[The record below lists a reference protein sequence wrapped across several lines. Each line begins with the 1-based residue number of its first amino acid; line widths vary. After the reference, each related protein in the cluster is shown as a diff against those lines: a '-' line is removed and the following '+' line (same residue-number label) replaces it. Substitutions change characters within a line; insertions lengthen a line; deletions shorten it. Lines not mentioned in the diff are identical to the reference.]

1 MKLPEPVVKTPAH
14 GAAKAAVHQLDAG
27 KVRSLCLLGDPDD
40 VCAPFVA
47 FHLVKSMV
55 PGNPYG
61 GPWCDMD
68 RPHLGIGDDKKQM
81 ECVEKAPVVVFYKA
95 HGYVDIIAL
104 EDFVTLVLSRHA
116 RKLQTIITTRHRAF
130 ADVCNWL
137 VESGLPHASVSPL
150 FKLFD
155 TPEAVAVSIQETA
168 RMPDAPAP
176 ALPAHAYGPAPVRL
190 LGD

>member
-1 MKLPEPVVKTPAH
+1 MQLPTPEAKTPQH
-14 GAAKAAVHQLDAG
+14 KAAKLAVHQLDAG
-27 KVRSLCLLGDPDD
+27 KVRSLCLLGDPND

-68 RPHLGIGDDKKQM
+68 RPNMGIPDDAQM
-81 ECVEKAPVVVFYKA
+81 RCVEKAAVVVFYKA
-95 HGYVDIIAL
+95 HGYVDIL
-104 EDFVTLVLSRHA
+104 SLGDFVTVVLSRHA
-116 RKLQTIITTRHRAF
+116 RGLQTIITTQHRSF

-137 VESGLPHASVSPL
+137 VESGLTHAQVAPL
-150 FKLFD
+150 FRLFD

-176 ALPAHAYGPAPVRL
+176 ALPAHAYGPAPVWL

>member
-1 MKLPEPVVKTPAH
+1 MQLPKPEEKTPQH
-14 GAAKAAVHQLDAG
+14 KAANLAVRQLDAG
-27 KVRSLCLLGDPDD
+27 RVRSLCLLGDPDD

-68 RPHLGIGDDKKQM
+68 RPHLGIGDDEKQM
-81 ECVEKAPVVVFYKA
+81 ECVEKAPVVVFYQA

-116 RKLQTIITTRHRAF
+116 RKLQTIITTRHRTF

-137 VESGLPHASVSPL
+137 VESGLTHARVAPL
-150 FKLFD
+150 FDLF
-155 TPEAVAVSIQETA
+155 TAPEAVAVSIQETA
-168 RMPDAPAP
+168 RMPDAPPA
-176 ALPAHAYGPAPVRL
+176 ALPAHAYGPAPLRL
-190 LGD
+190 GGD

>member
-1 MKLPEPVVKTPAH
+1 MQLPKPEEKTPQH
-14 GAAKAAVHQLDAG
+14 KAANLAVRQLDAG

-68 RPHLGIGDDKKQM
+68 RPNMGIPDQKQM
-81 ECVEKAPVVVFYKA
+81 ECVEKAAVVVFYKA
-95 HGYVDIIAL
+95 HGYVDIL
-104 EDFVTLVLSRHA
+104 SLQDFVTVVLSRPA
-116 RKLQTIITTRHRAF
+116 RGLQTIITTRHRNLG
-130 ADVCNWL
+130 DVCNWL
-137 VESGLPHASVSPL
+137 VGSGLAHARVSQ
-150 FKLFD
+150 LFD
-155 TPEAVAVSIQETA
+155 LFTRPDAVAVSIQEPP
-168 RMPDAPAP
+168 RVSDAPPA
-176 ALPAHAYGPAPVRL
+176 ALPAHAYGAHPVRL